1 MDLKVIISQL
11 VLNVRQCLLNFL
23 NGKIEKFLSN
33 YILLVCVA
41 AGPVGAGASVES
53 GIDKTPIWSYVRSKG
68 FYAGTELLV
77 SMVGFKM
84 NNSLINNKCINRD
97 KYSSI
102 DLMKMKDFI
111 S

>member
-1 MDLKVIISQL
+1 MSIKSFKRKKLKT
-11 VLNVRQCLLNFL
+11 F
-23 NGKIEKFLSN
+23 FSN
-33 YILLVCVA
+33 YILLVGVA

-77 SMVGFKM
+77 SIVGFKM
-84 NNSLINNKCINRD
+84 NNSFINNKCINRD
-97 KYSSI
+97 NYSSI